1 MEDPR
6 ETKQDQAGDSGP
18 EAIKADGTTAE
29 DFSPP
34 RGEPFPIVGV
44 GSSAGGLDAVTQLL
58 RALPDKTG
66 MAFVLVQH
74 LDPYHKSEL
83 AGILT
88 AETTMPIHIAKEGI
102 PVRPDEV
109 YIIPPNAI
117 MTIEDGKLRIAPRKP
132 GLSLPIDAF
141 FESLA
146 RAQSSRAIGVVLSG
160 NASDGSQGVRAI
172 KGECGVTFAQDEASA
187 THSGMPRNAVATGAV
202 DYVLPPAEIARELV
216 HLSNHPFLIPPA
228 TQDSGE
234 EVLPEGR
241 NGELKKVLSLLRNG
255 TKVDFTHYKQTT
267 IRRRIGRRMMV
278 CRSKDLAEYAL
289 YLQKHPEEIRELY
302 GDLLIN
308 VTSFFRD
315 PEVFAV
321 LGRLLRDIL
330 PNRNTGEPFR
340 VWTAGCATGEELY
353 SLAICLREI
362 LEQLDLHT
370 PLQLFGTDI
379 SDFAL
384 GRARSG
390 AYPENIAQDVS
401 QERLNRYFT
410 RSESGYRVAKS
421 IRESCIFARQN
432 VAKDPPFAHMDL
444 ISCRNLLI
452 YMDASLQKQVLPV
465 VHYSLN
471 FDGLLVLGSAET
483 IAAAGD
489 LFTVADKQALIYR
502 RKAAPSRLTL
512 SLDFSRNLPD
522 PTTVLK
528 DSAALTVTEIQKK
541 VDRLI
546 QAKYSPP
553 AAVVDAELQILQF
566 RGHTSPYLDP
576 APGEASLN
584 LLHMAREGLVVP
596 LRRTIK
602 AAAER
607 NTTVRETDLPIDY
620 GDHRQKINLE
630 VTPIAGAKPGERYYL
645 VVFEEPVTAFTGTSA
660 AGPLPETKDPGDYGR
675 ALEIQIQEHKRE
687 LAELREY
694 LQNLREDHEAHSEEL
709 RAANEE

>member
-1 MEDPR
+1 MEPLGCGYEDRTHRFAALKQRSGGLVYWHCTYRPGFSSTRPSACYWRQRHIGAGNPYRARTAWQTHPVGPDVNCHRRPRMGSAELHRLPDSHCNAGTIRRQVPGLDGARRRGTTPSVNPNSHCPTTQRGVMADPR
-6 ETKQDQAGDSGP
+6 ETKQGQAGDSGP
-18 EAIKADGTTAE
+18 EAIKADGTTA
-29 DFSPP
+29 DAFSPP

-58 RALPDKTG
+58 RALPDNTG

-172 KGECGVTFAQDEASA
+172 KGECGITFAQDEASA
-187 THSGMPRNAVATGAV
+187 AHSGMPRNAVATGAI

-216 HLSNHPFLIPPA
+216 HLSRHPFLIPDSA
-228 TQDSGE
+228 GDSGE

-302 GDLLIN
+302 RDLLIN

-362 LEQLDLHT
+362 LEQLNLHT

-452 YMDASLQKQVLPV
+452 YMDASLQKQV
-465 VHYSLN
+465 
-471 FDGLLVLGSAET
+471 
-483 IAAAGD
+483 
-489 LFTVADKQALIYR
+489 
-502 RKAAPSRLTL
+502 
-512 SLDFSRNLPD
+512 
-522 PTTVLK
+522 
-528 DSAALTVTEIQKK
+528 
-541 VDRLI
+541 
-546 QAKYSPP
+546 
-553 AAVVDAELQILQF
+553 
-566 RGHTSPYLDP
+566 
-576 APGEASLN
+576 
-584 LLHMAREGLVVP
+584 
-596 LRRTIK
+596 
-602 AAAER
+602 
-607 NTTVRETDLPIDY
+607 
-620 GDHRQKINLE
+620 
-630 VTPIAGAKPGERYYL
+630 
-645 VVFEEPVTAFTGTSA
+645 
-660 AGPLPETKDPGDYGR
+660 
-675 ALEIQIQEHKRE
+675 
-687 LAELREY
+687 
-694 LQNLREDHEAHSEEL
+694 
-709 RAANEE
+709 